1 MGVRSYAISARREV
15 REQADKI
22 NIIAEEMHSSG
33 YDTTRTC
40 DKADSRLYFADSS
53 TGFGAQSIA
62 AEMVASFLLPE
73 VKKQSMRQN
82 VAASQRKYLQAAHNV
97 CASSSYHVHLLMVP
111 L

>member
-1 MGVRSYAISARREV
+1 
-15 REQADKI
+15 
-22 NIIAEEMHSSG
+22 
-33 YDTTRTC
+33 
-40 DKADSRLYFADSS
+40 
-53 TGFGAQSIA
+53 
-62 AEMVASFLLPE
+62 MVASFLLPE